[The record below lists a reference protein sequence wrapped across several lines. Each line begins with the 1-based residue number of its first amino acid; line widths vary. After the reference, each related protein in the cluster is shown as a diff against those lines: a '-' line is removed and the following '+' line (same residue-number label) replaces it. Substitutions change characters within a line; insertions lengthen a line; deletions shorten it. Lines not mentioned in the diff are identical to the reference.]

1 MIDALTLRGLT
12 EFAQSLL
19 AVRDAPLVAE
29 RLGESLRKAYG
40 GAMVDVALRDRERAS
55 LVPVRRSTPS
65 PDPGPTTPSRGAAPL
80 EAALAGP
87 IEIGTAGGTW
97 LAAPLMVNGNA
108 VGSAAVLLP
117 DRPVTPGNRAL
128 LDAYL
133 SATALAL
140 ESLRH
145 EAAHEEARRS
155 WERMVDAVPY
165 ALCLVDAGGRARRAN
180 RAFADLVHAP
190 TTAIAGRPWL
200 ALVPPAWGEGLAEAL
215 AAPGS
220 GLEVPLRAGTR
231 TFAAS
236 AYPIGPVPGDAVL
249 VFDDQTD
256 RRRLQDQ
263 LIQSEKM
270 SAIGQL
276 IAGIAHDLNNPLASV
291 IGFADFLLEGRDVPP
306 PLVEPIRVIQ
316 QEAERAANI
325 VRNLLSFARKQDHQ
339 RRPTELAPLLNATL
353 ALLRTQ
359 MGSRRIEVLLDLEA
373 ELPAIDAD
381 AGQIQQVFVNLINN
395 AAYAIE
401 SAGRAGRVVVRARP
415 WRDGVAV
422 EVSDDGPGMPPAV
435 AAQVFEPFFTTK
447 PEGQGTGLGLS
458 ICQGIVKEHGGR
470 ITLSTA
476 LGHGAAFTVEL
487 PQSSRPAPRPALE
500 PVPATTATPPLRI
513 LVIDDEPHIL
523 HYMRATLESWGHGV
537 QVAGDGQAGLELAAA
552 GDFDLILSDLR
563 MPRLTGREFFD
574 ALRERNPKAA
584 ARVVFSTGDTVHG
597 DTTAF
602 LEGQAHPFL
611 HKPFS
616 LAELRALLARTAP
629 AARP

>member
-1 MIDALTLRGLT
+1 MIDALTLRRLT
-12 EFAQSLL
+12 DFAQSML
-19 AVRDAPLVAE
+19 AVRDPPLVAA
-29 RLGESLRKAYG
+29 RLGDALRTAFG
-40 GAMVDVALRDRERAS
+40 GAPVEVALLDGDRAI
-55 LVPVRRSTPS
+55 LVPVRLPTA
-65 PDPGPTTPSRGAAPL
+65 DPGPAGPPL

-87 IEIGTAGGTW
+87 IESGTADGTW
-97 LAAPLMVNGNA
+97 LARPLIVGGTA
-108 VGSAAVLLP
+108 AGSAAVLFRG
-117 DRPVTPGNRAL
+117 RPVAPDDRVL
-128 LDAYL
+128 LEAHL
-133 SATALAL
+133 GATALAL
-140 ESLRH
+140 EGLRQ
-145 EAAHEEARRS
+145 ESAHEEARRA
-155 WERMVDAVPY
+155 WERMVDAVPF
-165 ALCLVDAGGRARRAN
+165 ALCLVDANGRARRAN

-215 AAPGS
+215 ASPGS
-220 GLEVPLRAGTR
+220 GLEVQLRAGSR

-249 VFDDQTD
+249 VFEDQTD

-339 RRPTELAPLLNATL
+339 RRPTELAPLLSATL
-353 ALLRTQ
+353 VLLRTQ
-359 MGSRRIEVLLDLEA
+359 LVSRRVEVLLDMEA
-373 ELPAIDAD
+373 DLPPIDAD
-381 AGQIQQVFVNLINN
+381 AGQIQQVFVNLINT
-395 AAYAIE
+395 AAHAIE
-401 SAGRAGRVVVRARP
+401 SAGRAGRVVVRGRP

-422 EVSDDGPGMPPAV
+422 EVTDDGPGIPSAV

-470 ITLSTA
+470 IVLSTA
-476 LGHGAAFTVEL
+476 PGQGATFTVEL
-487 PQSSRPAPRPALE
+487 PRSSRPAPAPRPVAE
-500 PVPATTATPPLRI
+500 PAPTAPLRI
-513 LVIDDEPHIL
+513 LVNDDEPHIL
-523 HYMRATLESWGHGV
+523 HYMRATLEAWGHGV
-537 QVAGDGQAGLELAAA
+537 EVARDGEAGLEMAVA
-552 GDFDLILSDLR
+552 GEFDLILSDLR
-563 MPRLTGREFFD
+563 MPRLTGREFFA
-574 ALRERNPKAA
+574 ALKERNPEAA
-584 ARVVFSTGDTVHG
+584 TRVVFSTGDTVHG

-611 HKPFS
+611 SKPFS
-616 LAELRALLARTAP
+616 LAELRALLARAAP

>member
-1 MIDALTLRGLT
+1 MIDALALRRLT
-12 EFAQSLL
+12 EFSQSLL
-19 AVRDAPLVAE
+19 VVRDAPLVAS
-29 RLGESLRKAYG
+29 RLAESLRASFA
-40 GAMVDVALRDRERAS
+40 GAPVEVALRDRERAI
-55 LVPVRRSTPS
+55 LVPVRP
-65 PDPGPTTPSRGAAPL
+65 PGADVGGGAPPL

-87 IEIGTAGGTW
+87 IETGSADGTW
-97 LAAPLMVNGNA
+97 LAAPMVVGGTA
-108 VGSAAVLLP
+108 AGSAAILFR
-117 DRPVTPGNRAL
+117 DRAVTPGDRAL

-133 SATALAL
+133 SAAALAL
-140 ESLRH
+140 EGLRQ
-145 EAAHEEARRS
+145 EAAHEEARRA

-165 ALCLVDAGGRARRAN
+165 ALCLVDAAGRARRAN

-200 ALVPPAWGEGLAEAL
+200 ALVPPAWGEGLAETL
-215 AAPGS
+215 SAPGS
-220 GLEVPLRAGTR
+220 GLEVQLRAGTR
-231 TFAAS
+231 TFAVS

-291 IGFADFLLEGRDVPP
+291 IGFADFLLEGRDIPP

-339 RRPTELAPLLNATL
+339 RRPTELAPLLSATL
-353 ALLRTQ
+353 TLLRTQ
-359 MGSRRIEVLLDLEA
+359 MVSRRVEVLLDVEPD
-373 ELPAIDAD
+373 LPTIDAD

-395 AAYAIE
+395 AAHALE
-401 SAGRAGRVVVRARP
+401 SAGRAGRVVIRGRP

-422 EVSDDGPGMPPAV
+422 EVADDGPGMSAAI

-470 ITLSTA
+470 IVLATA
-476 LGHGAAFTVEL
+476 PGQGATFTVEL
-487 PQSSRPAPRPALE
+487 PKSSRPAAPPRPAVD
-500 PVPATTATPPLRI
+500 PSPTPPLRI

-523 HYMRATLESWGHGV
+523 HYMRATLESWGHAV
-537 QVAGDGQAGLELAAA
+537 EVAGDGEAGLELAAA

-563 MPRLTGREFFD
+563 MPRLTGREFFA
-574 ALRERNPKAA
+574 ALQERNPEAA
-584 ARVVFSTGDTVHG
+584 SRVVFSTGDTVHG

-611 HKPFS
+611 NKPFS
-616 LAELRALLARTAP
+616 LAELRALLARAAP
-629 AARP
+629 APRP